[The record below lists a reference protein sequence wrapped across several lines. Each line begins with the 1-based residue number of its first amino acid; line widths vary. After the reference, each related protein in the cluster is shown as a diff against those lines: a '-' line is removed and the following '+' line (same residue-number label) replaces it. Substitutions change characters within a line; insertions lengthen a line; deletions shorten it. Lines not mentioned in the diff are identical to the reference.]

1 MRGLNVKL
9 IYQYVKRHT
18 MGFVIGVTFLTLEA
32 ICDLLQP
39 MMLSKIVDDAVAS
52 QNVDRV
58 LYYGGIMLLIALVG
72 AGSAVLRN
80 LCASNIS
87 QSIGKEIRFDLYKKI
102 QLFSLENIDR
112 LETASLMTRLTNDVS
127 QIQNFI
133 NGCMRI
139 LVKAPIICVGAIILI
154 MVQTPNQ
161 IPLMVCILTI
171 AFLLIGMNMR
181 QGYPKFRKVQQKLD
195 GLNKVSREYLSLI
208 RVVKAFGQEKY
219 EEERFFGVADALADA
234 SVSAMRVNAFFSPLI
249 GVTVNIGIIVMLWLG
264 NYSGSDIPLGK
275 LMASV
280 NYMTQILFAL
290 SMVSAIL
297 NSMVRA
303 SASSKR
309 VKEVFDETIS
319 MQEAQ
324 MPEDFDLNDGI
335 AFENVTFYYPSAETP
350 TLENINFAL
359 KKGMT
364 CGIIGSTGAGK
375 TTLAQLLMRFYDITE
390 GKIYLGGKDISK
402 ISSRKLREKIAL
414 VSQKPILFT
423 GTIENNLKWGNQ
435 KADFE
440 TLQKSMKIAHAD
452 GFVSELPKG
461 YQTWLGQGGVN
472 LSGGQKQRLSIA
484 RGIIKN
490 PEVLILDDCTSAL
503 DATTEANVMQDIRNY
518 TQNLTTIIIS
528 QRIGTIMSAD
538 YILCLEDGNI
548 VGYGTHEAL
557 MQTCKIYQEIYVS
570 QIGGV

>member
-1 MRGLNVKL
+1 MKL

-219 EEERFFGVADALADA
+219 EEERFFGVADALADS

-264 NYSGSDIPLGK
+264 NYSGSDIALGK

-324 MPEDFDLNDGI
+324 MPEDFDLNGGI

-390 GKIYLGGKDISK
+390 GKIYFGGKDISK

-528 QRIGTIMSAD
+528 QRIGTVMSAD